1 VTAATGSVTGL
12 LTVRDPTVTVPKVS
26 SRAARTRRRWMPPPV
41 ALDAM
46 YIDPAAGSM
55 ILQVIAAGVVSVL
68 ALARN
73 VRRNLVQGI
82 KSLFT
87 RRTDR

>member
-1 VTAATGSVTGL
+1 
-12 LTVRDPTVTVPKVS
+12 
-26 SRAARTRRRWMPPPV
+26 MPPPV